1 MQELA
6 RVSYSRAQA
15 LFGFPMV
22 CYFLKRLLWTIPV
35 LWAMTT
41 VVFFLVRLAPGGP
54 FDLERPLSPEV
65 RGRLNAHYGLDQPI
79 LSQYFRYVAGVV
91 RGDLGPSFTS
101 TFSVNERILSKFPVS
116 LELGLY
122 ALAVAILLGLAAGL
136 VAASKPNSLRDYVVM
151 SAALAGISIP
161 SLVMGPLLVLVFGL
175 WLGWFDVAGWSS
187 GASKILPAL
196 TLGLGYAA
204 YIARL
209 CRGGMLEV
217 MTQDFIRTAR
227 AKGMSEARVVLRHGL
242 RAGIMPVVAYLGPAA
257 AGLLTGSF
265 IVEQIFQIPGL
276 GTEFVRSASNR
287 DYTMVL
293 GTVLFYG
300 VLILFFNILVDL
312 AQAFLDPRQK
322 EGRKARGH
330 G

>member
-1 MQELA
+1 
-6 RVSYSRAQA
+6 
-15 LFGFPMV
+15 MV
-22 CYFLKRLLWTIPV
+22 HFFIKRILWSVPV
-35 LWAMTT
+35 LWAMAT

-54 FDLERPLSPEV
+54 FDLERPLNPEV
-65 RGRLNAHYGLDQPI
+65 RNRLNAHYGLDQP
-79 LSQYFRYVAGVV
+79 LFGQYLRYMTGVA
-91 RGDLGPSFTS
+91 RGNLGPSYTS
-101 TFSVNERILSKFPVS
+101 AFSVNERISSKFPVS
-116 LELGLY
+116 LELGMY

-136 VAASKPNSLRDYVVM
+136 VAASKPSSLRDYAVM
-151 SAALAGISIP
+151 SAALVGISVP
-161 SLVMGPLLVLVFGL
+161 SLVMGPLLVLVFAL

-322 EGRKARGH
+322 EQKKAERH